1 MMPDDAVTEAV
12 RASDLFVQIMYKTL
26 SQRLIA
32 ELTDETVSLPQ
43 IHAMRYVWLHENVL
57 MGDLANGLS
66 ISYPSATNMVK
77 RLERQ
82 GLVERVTNPA
92 DRREVEVRLTKRGR
106 ELTELMETERV
117 NRMGQ
122 VLNSMPEDDR
132 HALLR
137 GLHRFICAA
146 VGDDEDEAARIC
158 LRCGAQASTSCPL
171 SHANVLQICR

>member
-57 MGDLANGLS
+57 MGDLANGLA

-122 VLNSMPEDDR
+122 VLNRMSEEDR

-137 GLHRFICAA
+137 GLHRFISAA

-158 LRCGAQASTSCPL
+158 LRCGALASTSCPL
-171 SHANVLQICR
+171 SHSNVLQICR